1 MKRVV
6 RLTESDLARIVKRVI
21 RENDMTEIFGFG
33 KKRKERKEKEGIED
47 KMREEIRNFNW
58 ATPFAEPSQN
68 DRMDGNWTKIKNL
81 VKIKMNRAKQEMP
94 TVAMY
99 HPELFEV
106 DDVLRLQY
114 PYKGDF
120 IEGFVSDKFRFMR
133 DEDAK
138 LKPQRECERELMNK
152 IFRD

>member
-1 MKRVV
+1 
-6 RLTESDLARIVKRVI
+6 
-21 RENDMTEIFGFG
+21 
-33 KKRKERKEKEGIED
+33 
-47 KMREEIRNFNW
+47 
-58 ATPFAEPSQN
+58 
-68 DRMDGNWTKIKNL
+68 
-81 VKIKMNRAKQEMP
+81 
-94 TVAMY
+94 MY